1 MKNFLKSYNPE
12 NCIKAPAEIIAKYEG
27 KVPDSLIELWKTHGL
42 GKYNNGL
49 LEIVNPDDFND
60 TLWMYLGREV
70 EYYVPFATSAFGEL
84 FYYRLLTDP
93 EDLEEGDEV
102 VEDVCVVEI
111 HRRVIN
117 TCAWSLDEFFND
129 YLCNPEVMSDLL
141 RRELF
146 EQAIE
151 KIGSLAKNEV
161 FYFVPALCIGGA
173 EALEFVEKGNI
184 QIHLEILFDLGNVS

>member
-1 MKNFLKSYNPE
+1 MKNFLQIYHPE

-27 KVPDSLIELWKTHGL
+27 KVPDSLIELWTNHGF
-42 GKYNNGL
+42 GKYKDGL
-49 LEIVNPDDFND
+49 LEIINPDDFND
-60 TLWMYLGREV
+60 ALWMYLGREV

-84 FYYRLLTDP
+84 FYYRMLTDP

-111 HRRVIN
+111 HHRVIN

-129 YLCNPEVMSDLL
+129 YLCDPEVMNDLL
-141 RRELF
+141 RRELYQ
-146 EQAIE
+146 QAT
-151 KIGSLAKNEV
+151 KKLGYLAKNEA

-173 EALEFVEKGNI
+173 EDLKFVDKGNI
-184 QIHLEILFDLGNVS
+184 QTHLKILFELGRES